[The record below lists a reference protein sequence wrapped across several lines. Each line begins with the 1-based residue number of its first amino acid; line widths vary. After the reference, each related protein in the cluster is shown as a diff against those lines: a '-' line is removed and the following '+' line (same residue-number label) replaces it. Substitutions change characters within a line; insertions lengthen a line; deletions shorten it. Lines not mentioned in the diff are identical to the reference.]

1 MNKNDILA
9 RLQAG
14 ENAQAIADEMAKML
28 NDANAEFE
36 TAKRAEADKK
46 ADKEAAAN
54 LIVDA
59 ILDYINIVDPDLCA
73 KLDETDLDTAE
84 VMTALDQ
91 IIEMLSALKGLTDLL
106 EKPAEKPAKV
116 TVKRANP
123 DKVINDF
130 LNSIGL

>member
-73 KLDETDLDTAE
+73 KLDEADLDTAE

>member
-28 NDANAEFE
+28 NDANAEYE

-73 KLDETDLDTAE
+73 KLDEADLDTAE

-106 EKPAEKPAKV
+106 EKPADKPAKV